1 MSPLVEAFF
10 EKRTS
15 SVQYL
20 VADPAT
26 RHCAVIDPVLDYD
39 ENSGSVATRSADEI
53 LRAIDARGYQLACIL
68 DTHPHADHLSAA
80 AYLKDKSEAQTAI
93 GEKITRVQSMWKEIY
108 GLPSSFP
115 ADGRQW
121 DRLLAEGET
130 FHVGQLP
137 VTVMLVPGHTLASVT
152 YLIGDTAFIHDTLF
166 MPDVG
171 TARADFPGG
180 SAKELWHS
188 IGRLLDL
195 PDTTRLY
202 TGHDYTPKA
211 RQPAWESTVAEQK
224 AKNIHLLKAGS
235 EEAYVRLR
243 KQRDSELPLPE
254 QMLHALQVNINGGR
268 LPDVDASG
276 KRFLR
281 IPLGAFPDA
290 AW

>member
-1 MSPLVEAFF
+1 
-10 EKRTS
+10 
-15 SVQYL
+15 
-20 VADPAT
+20 
-26 RHCAVIDPVLDYD
+26 
-39 ENSGSVATRSADEI
+39 
-53 LRAIDARGYQLACIL
+53 
-68 DTHPHADHLSAA
+68 
-80 AYLKDKSEAQTAI
+80 
-93 GEKITRVQSMWKEIY
+93 MWKEIY

-180 SAKELWHS
+180 SAKELWDS
-188 IGRLLDL
+188 IGRLFRRL

-211 RQPAWESTVAEQK
+211 RQPAWESTVAQK
-224 AKNIHLLKAGS
+224 AKTSICS
-235 EEAYVRLR
+235 RLA
-243 KQRDSELPLPE
+243 QRRHTFACASSATANCPCPNRCCTRCRSTSTAADFL
-254 QMLHALQVNINGGR
+254 
-268 LPDVDASG
+268 DVDASG